1 MSVEERTTKLDI
13 PQEILDLA
21 VSRALDGSRGKLTVC
36 PFCGGEVTIA
46 IFACNF
52 CWLKLQDDFVDR
64 INEHV
69 DEKKR
74 KRALMKKLMG
84 KQIGRF

>member
-1 MSVEERTTKLDI
+1 MDI

-21 VSRALDGSRGKLTVC
+21 VRRALDGSRGKLVVC
-36 PFCGGEVTIA
+36 PFCGGKVTIA
-46 IFACNF
+46 IFACNS
-52 CWLKLQDDFVDR
+52 CWFQLQDDFMAK

-69 DEKKR
+69 AERKS

-84 KQIGRF
+84 KKNE